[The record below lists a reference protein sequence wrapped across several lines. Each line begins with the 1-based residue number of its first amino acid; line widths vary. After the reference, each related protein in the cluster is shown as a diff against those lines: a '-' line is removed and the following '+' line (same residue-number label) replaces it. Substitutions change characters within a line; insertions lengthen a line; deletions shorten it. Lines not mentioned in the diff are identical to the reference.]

1 MINKGLVKNFNEL
14 IAEADR
20 MKKQDKMDLSCDQDL
35 TFAIMNLISIEEHFI
50 FTGAKTGKN
59 KYCDLVNK
67 VRNVRKELLQ
77 KLVKEPEG
85 EVWCI
90 SKHLL
95 ATSMRLME
103 VGTKQLGINKKQE
116 AYDFFQ
122 KAYDVYSLFWGLNM
136 KLIDTEDI
144 KNIDEMALSRR
155 DKGKNGVV
163 GKLGDLVKKAINCCL
178 E

>member
-1 MINKGLVKNFNEL
+1 MTDKNLIKNFNEL
-14 IAEADR
+14 VAKADQ

-35 TFAIMNLISIEEHFI
+35 TFAIMNLVSIEEHFI

-59 KYCDLVNK
+59 KYCDFVNE
-67 VRNVRKELLQ
+67 VRKVRKELLQ
-77 KLVKEPEG
+77 KLVKDPEG

-116 AYDFFQ
+116 AYNFFQ
-122 KAYDVYSLFWGLNM
+122 KAYDIYSLFWGLNM
-136 KLIDTEDI
+136 KLIDTGDI
-144 KNIDEMALSRR
+144 KNINEMAISKH
-155 DKGKNGVV
+155 DKRKNGIV
-163 GKLGDLVKKAINCCL
+163 GKLGILVKKAINCCL